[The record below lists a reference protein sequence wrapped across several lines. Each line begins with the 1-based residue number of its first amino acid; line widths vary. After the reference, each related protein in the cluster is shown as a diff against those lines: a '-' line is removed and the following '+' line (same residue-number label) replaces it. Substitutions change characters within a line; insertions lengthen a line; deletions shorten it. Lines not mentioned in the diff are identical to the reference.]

1 MKKIKHLIVLYPS
14 FELGGATVNLINFV
28 NTCEKKKIK
37 IHLISNVHQSY
48 KKKFFSKNIEF
59 INPNS
64 SYNKQ
69 KKDSRL
75 STSLKSCYSL
85 IKLFKKISSKNSI
98 VVSFQSHILP
108 IIFSKLF
115 NRKIIIRNS
124 EDILDATKYADYKIF
139 AYFVFLLKAFFYN
152 FSNGIITNSIK
163 AKKSLNL
170 ITFKNKTKII
180 YNPYLIKIFDNKKII
195 RKKIILSVG
204 RLCKQKNQIL
214 TIKAFAIFLKKFPSY
229 KLILIGHGKD
239 ENTLK
244 ELCNN
249 LHISDKV
256 IFKSWILNP
265 KKYYLKSKVF
275 IFPSLYEGLPNALI
289 EAVNY
294 NLPCISSKC
303 SGAEDILTKKYGTY
317 IGKNDHRLLAYKMI
331 DSISNYKKTLSNS
344 KKIKKKLSRF
354 LINPQVSKYISY
366 CNNIL
371 SGFNK

>member
-48 KKKFFSKNIEF
+48 KKKFFFKNIEF

-214 TIKAFAIFLKKFPSY
+214 TIKAFAIFLFHFVCTVSLPL
-229 KLILIGHGKD
+229 LIR
-239 ENTLK
+239 
-244 ELCNN
+244 
-249 LHISDKV
+249 
-256 IFKSWILNP
+256 
-265 KKYYLKSKVF
+265 
-275 IFPSLYEGLPNALI
+275 ALSI
-289 EAVNY
+289 
-294 NLPCISSKC
+294 ISSCK
-303 SGAEDILTKKYGTY
+303 
-317 IGKNDHRLLAYKMI
+317 RV
-331 DSISNYKKTLSNS
+331 
-344 KKIKKKLSRF
+344 KL
-354 LINPQVSKYISY
+354 
-366 CNNIL
+366 
-371 SGFNK
+371 